1 MKSLLIHNF
10 TRLDTTLLDAFLS
23 KHKLFDVSLLCKAEN
38 YTETVKK
45 LVTRHS
51 LNVMVELDCV
61 EEGHNSLANAELRN
75 TGLEQRILDTPATK
89 MTILYRTKH
98 GKGIGSL
105 VALAQ
110 SFPKNKIK
118 IVRHAQE
125 QCNYFE
131 CWDLIGVFNE
141 ATETPDDKKVNN
153 LVWQYDLARD
163 YQFLD
168 YGLLRDIGIVGKTEC
183 LVIAK

>member
-10 TRLDTTLLDAFLS
+10 TRLDTTLLDAFLT
-23 KHKLFDVSLLCKAEN
+23 KHKLFDVTLLCKAEN

-45 LVTRHS
+45 LVVRHS
-51 LNVMVELDCV
+51 LNVLVELDCV

-75 TGLEQRILDTPATK
+75 TGLEERMLATVPSK
-89 MTILYRTKH
+89 LSILYRSKH
-98 GKGIGSL
+98 GKAVGSL
-105 VALAQ
+105 IALGQ
-110 SFPKNKIK
+110 SFPRNKIK
-118 IVRHAQE
+118 VVRREQE

-131 CWDLIGVFNE
+131 LWDHVKIFNE
-141 ATETPDDKKVNN
+141 DGETPDENKVRN

-168 YGLLRDIGIVGKTEC
+168 YGLLKDIGLVGKTEC
-183 LVIAK
+183 LVMTK